1 MESKAEGR
9 VIRVWPPINPNNSP
23 IECEGNQH
31 LTFEARYRKWYLAI
45 GGRVDIRVLHV
56 DMNLVT
62 KALSTDSV
70 EVLKELSE
78 HEEPSVRMAVA
89 SNPLHDPLWWVNDVD
104 MMYFYWQDQRLRD
117 KDKLLPEEL
126 HNSMITLAMNGD
138 EKANKYVDHHG

>member
-23 IECEGNQH
+23 IECEAN
-31 LTFEARYRKWYLAI
+31 TFEARYRKWYLAI
-45 GGRVDIRVLHV
+45 GGRVDIRVLHW

-104 MMYFYWQDQRLRD
+104 MMYFYWQDQQLRSEGQR
-117 KDKLLPEEL
+117 LPEEL
-126 HNSMITLAMNGD
+126 HNSMVALAMNGD